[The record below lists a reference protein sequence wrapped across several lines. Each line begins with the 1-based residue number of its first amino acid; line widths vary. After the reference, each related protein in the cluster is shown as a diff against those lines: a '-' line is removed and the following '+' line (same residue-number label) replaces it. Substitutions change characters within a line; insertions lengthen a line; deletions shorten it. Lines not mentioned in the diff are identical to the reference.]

1 MVSKRPSLPLGY
13 SFAGLPE
20 VKSVLHS
27 DESLELYSLKSA
39 SDDST
44 AALVIRR
51 SLANSLSRE
60 DLTKWWG
67 EQPSDLLKVER
78 IFDAEQS
85 PTGAVVA
92 LLALHGHP
100 IEYEALT
107 QASQGELTG
116 LFVDL
121 VDFTERTCASGM
133 YPDLNP
139 SLLWRENGGG
149 QLFAISPS
157 DRSPQDESE
166 QISMMARAFFWY
178 ATGIEYPEHTNASR
192 SLLRWSKF
200 AGESLARTVD
210 SCLLFPGDK
219 SRIIAWSRL
228 NSALGRTGATEVHER
243 SVQPTSTG
251 QGLDK
256 VAGMRELKALL
267 MREVVEPVRN
277 PEPYRRYGL
286 SIPNGILL
294 YGPPGCGKTYIAR
307 QLAEELGHNFVE
319 IIPSE
324 LASPYVHGGVIRIRE
339 VFDIAAEQA
348 PSVVFIDEFEALVP
362 SRSGLGGFQ
371 HHKAEEVNELLT
383 HLNGSSEKGILV
395 IAATNQPEII
405 DPAVRRTGRLDKLI
419 YVGPPDIEAR
429 LEMLHLHLQRRPLAV
444 DCDLKKIAATL
455 GGYSASDLRFLV
467 DEAAR
472 YALRNSRDIGL
483 DSFIAGMST
492 IQPSVPEEVETQ
504 YKSIERR
511 GLQFKPVAWENS
523 GDL

>member
-27 DESLELYSLKSA
+27 DETLELYSLESE
-39 SDDST
+39 SDDQIEV
-44 AALVIRR
+44 LLIGR
-51 SLANSLSRE
+51 SPTNSFSRE
-60 DLTKWWG
+60 KLSEWWG
-67 EQPSDLLKVER
+67 AQPSDLLTVER
-78 IFDAEQS
+78 LFDAQQS
-85 PTGAVVA
+85 PSGAVVA
-92 LLALHGHP
+92 LLTLHGHP
-100 IEYEALT
+100 IESEVLT
-107 QASQGELTG
+107 QASQTELTG
-116 LFVDL
+116 LFVELVDL
-121 VDFTERTCASGM
+121 VERTCASGI

-139 SLLWRENGGG
+139 SLVWREGRSGR
-149 QLFAISPS
+149 LFAISPS
-157 DRSPQDESE
+157 DRTPGDESE
-166 QISMMARAFFWY
+166 QISRMACAFFRY
-178 ATGIEYPEHTNASR
+178 ATGIEYPEHANGSR
-192 SLLRWSKF
+192 SLLKWAKF
-200 AGESLARTVD
+200 AGEALAKTVD
-210 SCLLFPGDK
+210 NCLLSSGDR
-219 SRIIAWSRL
+219 SRISTWSRL
-228 NSALGRTGATEVHER
+228 NVTLGRTGVTDVHDR
-243 SVQPTSTG
+243 IVQPSSTG

-267 MREVVEPVRN
+267 RREVVEPVRN
-277 PEPYRRYGL
+277 PEPYKLYGL

-339 VFDIAAEQA
+339 MFDIAAEQA

-362 SRSGLGGFQ
+362 SRAGLGGFQ

-383 HLNGSSEKGILV
+383 HLNGSSERGIFI

-419 YVGPPDIEAR
+419 YVGPPDAEAR
-429 LEMLHLHLQRRPLAV
+429 REMLQLHLQGRPLAA
-444 DCDLKKIAATL
+444 DCDPEKIAEML

-472 YALRNSRDIGL
+472 YALMHGANIGL

-492 IQPSVPEEVETQ
+492 IKPSVSDEVETQ
-504 YKSIERR
+504 YKSIEQR
-511 GLQFKPVAWENS
+511 GV
-523 GDL
+523 

>member
-20 VKSVLHS
+20 IKSVLYS
-27 DESLELYSLKSA
+27 DAHLELYRLQSA
-39 SDDST
+39 SDDPIST
-44 AALVIRR
+44 LIIRR
-51 SLANSLSRE
+51 PLTNSFGREELS
-60 DLTKWWG
+60 KWWG
-67 EQPSDLLKVER
+67 EQPSDLLNVETL
-78 IFDAEQS
+78 FDAEQA
-85 PTGAVVA
+85 PTGTLVA
-92 LLALHGHP
+92 LLTLHGHS
-100 IEYEALT
+100 IGSEVLT
-107 QASQGELTG
+107 QASQVELTD
-116 LFVDL
+116 LFVNLVDL
-121 VDFTERTCASGM
+121 VERTCASGM

-139 SLLWRENGGG
+139 SLLWRESGNGR
-149 QLFAISPS
+149 LFAISPS
-157 DRSPQDESE
+157 DRFPDDEPE
-166 QISMMARAFFWY
+166 QISMMARAFFRY
-178 ATGIEYPEHTNASR
+178 ATGIEYPESAKASR
-192 SLLRWSKF
+192 SLLKWSKF
-200 AGESLARTVD
+200 AGEALAKIVD
-210 SCLLFPGDK
+210 NCLSSSGDK
-219 SRIIAWSRL
+219 ARISTWPRL
-228 NSALGRTGATEVHER
+228 NSALGRSGATEVHDR

-267 MREVVEPVRN
+267 RREVVEPVRN

-339 VFDIAAEQA
+339 MFDIAAEQA

-383 HLNGSSEKGILV
+383 HLNGSSEKGIFI

-419 YVGPPDIEAR
+419 YVGPPDAEAR
-429 LEMLHLHLQRRPLAV
+429 REMLQLHLQGRPLAT
-444 DCDLKKIAATL
+444 DCNLEKIAEIL

-472 YALRNSRDIGL
+472 YALRNTTDIGL

-492 IQPSVPEEVETQ
+492 IQPSVPDEVETQ
-504 YKSIERR
+504 YKSIEQR
-511 GLQFKPVAWENS
+511 GL
-523 GDL
+523 

>member
-20 VKSVLHS
+20 IMSVLHS
-27 DESLELYSLKSA
+27 DANLELYSLQSA
-39 SDDST
+39 SDDPIST
-44 AALVIRR
+44 LIIRR
-51 SLANSLSRE
+51 SLTSSIGREELSR
-60 DLTKWWG
+60 WWKQ
-67 EQPSDLLKVER
+67 QPSDLLNVER
-78 IFDAEQS
+78 LFDAEQV
-85 PTGAVVA
+85 PTGAIVA
-92 LLALHGHP
+92 LLTLQGHP
-100 IEYEALT
+100 IGSEVLT
-107 QASQGELTG
+107 QASQVELTD
-116 LFVDL
+116 LFMDLVDL
-121 VDFTERTCASGM
+121 VERTCALGM
-133 YPDLNP
+133 YPDLDP
-139 SLLWRENGGG
+139 SLLWREGGSG
-149 QLFAISPS
+149 RLFAISPI
-157 DRSPQDESE
+157 DRPPENEPE
-166 QISMMARAFFWY
+166 QIRMMARAFFRY
-178 ATGIEYPEHTNASR
+178 ATGIEYPESAKASR
-192 SLLRWSKF
+192 SLLKWSKF
-200 AGESLARTVD
+200 AGDALAKTVD
-210 SCLLFPGDK
+210 NCLSSSDDK
-219 SRIIAWSRL
+219 SRISTWARL
-228 NSALGRTGATEVHER
+228 NSALGRAGATEVHDR
-243 SVQPTSTG
+243 SVPPTSTG

-267 MREVVEPVRN
+267 RREVVEPVRN

-339 VFDIAAEQA
+339 MFDIAAEQA

-383 HLNGSSEKGILV
+383 HLNGSSEKGIFV

-429 LEMLHLHLQRRPLAV
+429 LEMLHLHLQGRPLAT
-444 DCDLKKIAATL
+444 DCDLEKIAATL

-472 YALRNSRDIGL
+472 YALRNDRDIGL

-492 IQPSVPEEVETQ
+492 IQASVPEEVETQ
-504 YKSIERR
+504 YKSIEQR
-511 GLQFKPVAWENS
+511 GL
-523 GDL
+523 

>member
-20 VKSVLHS
+20 IQSVFHS
-27 DESLELYSLKSA
+27 DEHLELYSLQSSTDA
-39 SDDST
+39 SICT
-44 AALVIRR
+44 LVIIRLTTG
-51 SLANSLSRE
+51 SFDRE
-60 DLTKWWG
+60 ELKKWWAA
-67 EQPSDLLKVER
+67 QPSDLLSVER
-78 IFDAEQS
+78 FFDDEQS
-85 PTGAVVA
+85 PTGAFVA
-92 LLALHGHP
+92 LLTLHGHP
-100 IEYEALT
+100 IESESLN
-107 QASQGELTG
+107 QASQVELTN

-121 VDFTERTCASGM
+121 VDLVERTCAFGM

-139 SLLWRENGGG
+139 SSLWREPGSGR
-149 QLFAISPS
+149 LFAILPS
-157 DRSPQDESE
+157 KSGLGDESE
-166 QISMMARAFFWY
+166 QINTMARAFFRY
-178 ATGIEYPEHTNASR
+178 ATGIEFPASTKASP
-192 SLLRWSKF
+192 SLLKWSKF
-200 AGESLARTVD
+200 AGEALAKTVD
-210 SCLLFPGDK
+210 NCLASSANR
-219 SRIIAWSRL
+219 SRISSWSGL
-228 NSALGRTGATEVHER
+228 NRALGRTSMTER
-243 SVQPTSTG
+243 DDKKVQPTSTG

-256 VAGMRELKALL
+256 VAGMKELKALL
-267 MREVVEPVRN
+267 RREVVEPVRN
-277 PEPYRRYGL
+277 PEPYKRYGL

-339 VFDIAAEQA
+339 MFDIAAEQA

-383 HLNGSSEKGILV
+383 HLNGSSEKGIFV

-419 YVGPPDIEAR
+419 YVGPPDLEAR
-429 LEMLHLHLQRRPLAV
+429 REMLQLHLQGRPLAA
-444 DCDLKKIAATL
+444 DCNLKAIAEIL

-472 YALRNSRDIGL
+472 HALSNSTDIGL

-492 IQPSVPEEVETQ
+492 IQPSVPDEVETQ
-504 YKSIERR
+504 YRSIAQR
-511 GLQFKPVAWENS
+511 GL
-523 GDL
+523 

>member
-20 VKSVLHS
+20 VKAVLHS
-27 DESLELYSLKSA
+27 DESLELYSLESA
-39 SDDST
+39 SDDQI
-44 AALVIRR
+44 AALIIRR
-51 SLANSLSRE
+51 SLTNSFSRE
-60 DLTKWWG
+60 ELSKWWG
-67 EQPSDLLKVER
+67 EQPNDLLNVER
-78 IFDAEQS
+78 LIDAQQA
-85 PTGAVVA
+85 PNGAVVA
-92 LLALHGHP
+92 LLTLHGHP
-100 IEYEALT
+100 IESEVLT
-107 QASQGELTG
+107 QASQIDLTG

-121 VDFTERTCASGM
+121 IDLVERTCASGL

-139 SLLWRENGGG
+139 SLLWRESGSGR
-149 QLFAISPS
+149 LFAISPN
-157 DRSPQDESE
+157 DKTPGDESQ
-166 QISMMARAFFWY
+166 QIGMMARAFFRY
-178 ATGIEYPEHTNASR
+178 ATGIEYPESAKTSR
-192 SLLRWSKF
+192 SLLKWSKF
-200 AGESLARTVD
+200 AGEALAKTVD
-210 SCLLFPGDK
+210 DCLSSSGDRA
-219 SRIIAWSRL
+219 RISTWSRL
-228 NSALGRTGATEVHER
+228 NSALGRTGATEIHDR

-267 MREVVEPVRN
+267 RREVVEPVRN

-339 VFDIAAEQA
+339 MFDIAAEQA

-383 HLNGSSEKGILV
+383 HLNGSSEKGIFV
-395 IAATNQPEII
+395 IAATNQPELI

-429 LEMLHLHLQRRPLAV
+429 QEMLQLHLQGRPLAT
-444 DCDLKKIAATL
+444 DCDLEKIAEIL
-455 GGYSASDLRFLV
+455 SGYSASDLRFLV

-472 YALRNSRDIGL
+472 YALRKNTDIGL

-504 YKSIERR
+504 YKSIEQR
-511 GLQFKPVAWENS
+511 GL
-523 GDL
+523 